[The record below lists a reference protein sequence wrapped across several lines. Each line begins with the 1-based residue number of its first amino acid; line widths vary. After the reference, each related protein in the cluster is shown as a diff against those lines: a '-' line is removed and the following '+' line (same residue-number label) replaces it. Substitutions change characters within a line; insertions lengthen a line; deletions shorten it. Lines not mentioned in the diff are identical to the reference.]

1 MIKNNIGIDLGSD
14 NIRIYLQEE
23 NKIINSKPIVA
34 IDVFMNEIVAY
45 GKEANLI
52 NEKEP
57 ENLILKKPIKKGKI
71 EDVELMTE
79 LLKLILRDN
88 TIKKRIINPNILVS
102 YEKSLNSVEKEALI
116 DVLRQLG
123 VKNIYMMESI
133 KLIAIGIGMNI
144 EKNKGK
150 MIIDIGYETTKIG
163 VLSLNNIIEYK
174 TIEIG
179 SNSYN
184 QDIINFLKTNHEI
197 LISNKMAENIKN
209 SLKENKITVSGKNI
223 LTSLP
228 KDITINS
235 EELKDSIQKSISII
249 VDEIKKVLESV
260 TPEILNDI
268 KETGIVITGG
278 GSILEGLRE
287 SLEKKLSI
295 PVLETNNPLTCVID
309 GIKDILNTDITKATK
324 I

>member
-14 NIRIYLQEE
+14 NIRIYLQKE

>member
-14 NIRIYLQEE
+14 NIRIYLQKE

-123 VKNIYMMESI
+123 VKNIYLMESI

-228 KDITINS
+228 KDIIINS

>member
-14 NIRIYLQEE
+14 NIRIYLQKE

-163 VLSLNNIIEYK
+163 VISLNNIIEYK

-235 EELKDSIQKSISII
+235 KELKESIQKSISII
-249 VDEIKKVLESV
+249 VDEIKKVLESI

>member
-14 NIRIYLQEE
+14 NIRIYLQKE

-45 GKEANLI
+45 GREANLI

-197 LISNKMAENIKN
+197 LISNKMAEKIKN

-228 KDITINS
+228 KDIIINS

>member
-14 NIRIYLQEE
+14 NIRIYLQKE

-228 KDITINS
+228 KDIIINS

>member
-14 NIRIYLQEE
+14 NIRIYLQKE

-150 MIIDIGYETTKIG
+150 MIIDIGYETTTIG